1 MAGAGNTGGTAAIV
15 GQPFG
20 VQPPQLTNEP
30 QMGFPLRGRPL
41 QSPQLNTPQSGY
53 STFPGDSFT
62 TQISFPPGE
71 GLPQSPQLNTPQSA
85 QQPNI
90 FNTAAGGINR
100 AVNTA
105 AGETSFQPMMVRA
118 GTGLAALAGSGIGE
132 AALAGSGTAQAA
144 LARSG
149 TAQAALAG
157 SGIGEAALAESGT
170 AQADIASY
178 VDKVNAERVAA
189 GQIAGTDLSAY
200 MNPYES
206 QVVGQSLS
214 DLDRARQMQAMQL
227 NAQAT
232 RAGAFGGSRQ
242 ALMQSE
248 LGRNYLDQ
256 SARTA
261 SGLRQAGFQNAQQL
275 AGQDIASRMQA
286 DLANQSTGLQ
296 AGTTNA
302 QLAQQVNLA
311 NQASRNNM
319 SQFNVGNQLQASLAN
334 QAARNNMSQFNVEN
348 QLQASLANQAAQNN
362 MSQFNVGNQFQESL
376 ANQAA
381 RNNTSQF
388 NVGNQFQASL
398 ANQGARNNMSQF
410 NIGNQLQ
417 TSLANQGARNN
428 MSQFNI
434 GNQLQASLANQGA
447 TLAGSQQRLNAAG
460 QLGSASNLGFG
471 MGMDLQNQA
480 MQQGALEQGI
490 NQMILDRAQ
499 AQYAGMQGAPAQS
512 LGYLS
517 QALGATPTPMTQTN
531 TRNPGLFDYLTLG
544 ATTLGGGR
552 R

>member
-1 MAGAGNTGGTAAIV
+1 MAGAGNTGGIGAIV

-105 AGETSFQPMMVRA
+105 AGETSFQPMMVSA
-118 GTGLAALAGSGIGE
+118 GTG
-132 AALAGSGTAQAA
+132 T
-144 LARSG
+144 
-149 TAQAALAG
+149 
-157 SGIGEAALAESGT
+157 
-170 AQADIASY
+170 ADIANY
-178 VDKVNAERVAA
+178 VDKINAERVAA

-200 MNPYES
+200 TNPYES
-206 QVVGQSLS
+206 QVVDQSLS

-319 SQFNVGNQLQASLAN
+319 SQFNVENQLQASLAN
-334 QAARNNMSQFNVEN
+334 QAARNNMSQFNVGN
-348 QLQASLANQAAQNN
+348 QL
-362 MSQFNVGNQFQESL
+362 
-376 ANQAA
+376 
-381 RNNTSQF
+381 
-388 NVGNQFQASL
+388 QASL

-512 LGYLS
+512 LGYMS

-531 TRNPGLFDYLTLG
+531 TKNPGLFDYLTLG
-544 ATTLGGGR
+544 ASIIPRPGR
-552 R
+552 

>member
-1 MAGAGNTGGTAAIV
+1 MAGAGQNGG
-15 GQPFG
+15 
-20 VQPPQLTNEP
+20 
-30 QMGFPLRGRPL
+30 
-41 QSPQLNTPQSGY
+41 
-53 STFPGDSFT
+53 
-62 TQISFPPGE
+62 
-71 GLPQSPQLNTPQSA
+71 

-105 AGETSFQPMMVRA
+105 AGETAFQPMMVSA
-118 GTGLAALAGSGIGE
+118 GTG
-132 AALAGSGTAQAA
+132 T
-144 LARSG
+144 
-149 TAQAALAG
+149 
-157 SGIGEAALAESGT
+157 
-170 AQADIASY
+170 ADIANY

-200 MNPYES
+200 TNPYES

-256 SARTA
+256 AARTA

-275 AGQDIASRMQA
+275 AGQDIAARMQA

-302 QLAQQVNLA
+302 QLAQQINLA
-311 NQASRNNM
+311 NQS
-319 SQFNVGNQLQASLAN
+319 
-334 QAARNNMSQFNVEN
+334 ARNNM
-348 QLQASLANQAAQNN
+348 
-362 MSQFNVGNQFQESL
+362 
-376 ANQAA
+376 
-381 RNNTSQF
+381 T
-388 NVGNQFQASL
+388 
-398 ANQGARNNMSQF
+398 
-410 NIGNQLQ
+410 
-417 TSLANQGARNN
+417 
-428 MSQFNI
+428 QFNI
-434 GNQLQASLANQGA
+434 GNQLQAALANQGA

-471 MGMDLQNQA
+471 MGMDIQNQA
-480 MQQGALEQGI
+480 MKQGALEQGI

-512 LGYLS
+512 LGYMA
-517 QALGATPTPMTQTN
+517 QALGASPTPMTQTN
-531 TRNPGLFDYLTLG
+531 SRSPGLFDYLTLG
-544 ATTLGGGR
+544 ASII
-552 R
+552 

>member
-1 MAGAGNTGGTAAIV
+1 MAGAGNTGA
-15 GQPFG
+15 
-20 VQPPQLTNEP
+20 
-30 QMGFPLRGRPL
+30 RP
-41 QSPQLNTPQSGY
+41 
-53 STFPGDSFT
+53 
-62 TQISFPPGE
+62 
-71 GLPQSPQLNTPQSA
+71 

-105 AGETSFQPMMVRA
+105 AGETSFQPMMVSA
-118 GTGLAALAGSGIGE
+118 GTG
-132 AALAGSGTAQAA
+132 T
-144 LARSG
+144 
-149 TAQAALAG
+149 
-157 SGIGEAALAESGT
+157 
-170 AQADIASY
+170 ADIANY
-178 VDKVNAERVAA
+178 VDKINAERVAA

-200 MNPYES
+200 TNPYES
-206 QVVGQSLS
+206 QVVDQSLS

-286 DLANQSTGLQ
+286 DLANQNTGLQ
-296 AGTTNA
+296 AGMTNA

-311 NQASRNNM
+311 NQS
-319 SQFNVGNQLQASLAN
+319 S
-334 QAARNNMSQFNVEN
+334 
-348 QLQASLANQAAQNN
+348 
-362 MSQFNVGNQFQESL
+362 
-376 ANQAA
+376 
-381 RNNTSQF
+381 
-388 NVGNQFQASL
+388 
-398 ANQGARNNMSQF
+398 
-410 NIGNQLQ
+410 
-417 TSLANQGARNN
+417 RNN

-434 GNQLQASLANQGA
+434 GNQLQASLANQNA
-447 TLAGSQQRLNAAG
+447 NLAGSQQRLAAAG

-512 LGYLS
+512 LGYMS

-531 TRNPGLFDYLTLG
+531 TKNPGLFDYLTLG
-544 ATTLGGGR
+544 ASIIPRPGR
-552 R
+552 

>member
-1 MAGAGNTGGTAAIV
+1 MAGAGNTGA
-15 GQPFG
+15 
-20 VQPPQLTNEP
+20 
-30 QMGFPLRGRPL
+30 RP
-41 QSPQLNTPQSGY
+41 
-53 STFPGDSFT
+53 
-62 TQISFPPGE
+62 
-71 GLPQSPQLNTPQSA
+71 

-105 AGETSFQPMMVRA
+105 AGETSFQPMMVGA
-118 GTGLAALAGSGIGE
+118 GT
-132 AALAGSGTAQAA
+132 
-144 LARSG
+144 
-149 TAQAALAG
+149 
-157 SGIGEAALAESGT
+157 GEAALAEAGT

-178 VDKVNAERVAA
+178 ADKVNAERVAA

-200 MNPYES
+200 TNPYES

-311 NQASRNNM
+311 NQA
-319 SQFNVGNQLQASLAN
+319 
-334 QAARNNMSQFNVEN
+334 ARNNM
-348 QLQASLANQAAQNN
+348 
-362 MSQFNVGNQFQESL
+362 
-376 ANQAA
+376 
-381 RNNTSQF
+381 SQF

-398 ANQGARNNMSQF
+398 ANQN
-410 NIGNQLQ
+410 
-417 TSLANQGARNN
+417 ARNN

-499 AQYAGMQGAPAQS
+499 AQYAGMQNAPAQS
-512 LGYLS
+512 LGYMS

-531 TRNPGLFDYLTLG
+531 TKQPGLFDYLTLG
-544 ATTLGGGR
+544 ATTLGGRPGDVKKWHY
-552 R
+552 

>member
-1 MAGAGNTGGTAAIV
+1 MAGAGNTGA
-15 GQPFG
+15 
-20 VQPPQLTNEP
+20 
-30 QMGFPLRGRPL
+30 RP
-41 QSPQLNTPQSGY
+41 
-53 STFPGDSFT
+53 
-62 TQISFPPGE
+62 
-71 GLPQSPQLNTPQSA
+71 

-105 AGETSFQPMMVRA
+105 AGETSFQPMMVGA
-118 GTGLAALAGSGIGE
+118 GT
-132 AALAGSGTAQAA
+132 
-144 LARSG
+144 
-149 TAQAALAG
+149 
-157 SGIGEAALAESGT
+157 GEAALAEAGT

-178 VDKVNAERVAA
+178 ADKVNAERVAA

-200 MNPYES
+200 TNPYES

-227 NAQAT
+227 NAQA

-311 NQASRNNM
+311 NQA
-319 SQFNVGNQLQASLAN
+319 
-334 QAARNNMSQFNVEN
+334 ARNNM
-348 QLQASLANQAAQNN
+348 
-362 MSQFNVGNQFQESL
+362 
-376 ANQAA
+376 
-381 RNNTSQF
+381 SQF

-398 ANQGARNNMSQF
+398 ANQN
-410 NIGNQLQ
+410 
-417 TSLANQGARNN
+417 ARNN

-499 AQYAGMQGAPAQS
+499 AQYAGMQNAPAQS
-512 LGYLS
+512 LGYMS

-531 TRNPGLFDYLTLG
+531 SKQPGLFDYLTLG
-544 ATTLGGGR
+544 ASIIPRPGR
-552 R
+552 

>member
-1 MAGAGNTGGTAAIV
+1 MAGAGQNGG
-15 GQPFG
+15 
-20 VQPPQLTNEP
+20 
-30 QMGFPLRGRPL
+30 
-41 QSPQLNTPQSGY
+41 
-53 STFPGDSFT
+53 
-62 TQISFPPGE
+62 
-71 GLPQSPQLNTPQSA
+71 

-105 AGETSFQPMMVRA
+105 AGETAFQPMMVSA
-118 GTGLAALAGSGIGE
+118 GTG
-132 AALAGSGTAQAA
+132 T
-144 LARSG
+144 
-149 TAQAALAG
+149 
-157 SGIGEAALAESGT
+157 
-170 AQADIASY
+170 ADIANY

-200 MNPYES
+200 TNPYES

-256 SARTA
+256 AARTA

-275 AGQDIASRMQA
+275 AGQDIAARMQA

-302 QLAQQVNLA
+302 QLAQQIN
-311 NQASRNNM
+311 
-319 SQFNVGNQLQASLAN
+319 LAN
-334 QAARNNMSQFNVEN
+334 QAARNNM
-348 QLQASLANQAAQNN
+348 
-362 MSQFNVGNQFQESL
+362 
-376 ANQAA
+376 
-381 RNNTSQF
+381 T
-388 NVGNQFQASL
+388 
-398 ANQGARNNMSQF
+398 
-410 NIGNQLQ
+410 
-417 TSLANQGARNN
+417 
-428 MSQFNI
+428 QFNI
-434 GNQLQASLANQGA
+434 GNQLQAALANQGA

-471 MGMDLQNQA
+471 MGMDIQNQA
-480 MQQGALEQGI
+480 MKQGALEQGI

-512 LGYLS
+512 LGYMA
-517 QALGATPTPMTQTN
+517 QALGASPTPMTQTN
-531 TRNPGLFDYLTLG
+531 SRSPGLFDYLTLG
-544 ATTLGGGR
+544 ASII
-552 R
+552 